1 MKMKSEQLGKNTSVK
16 VLGVN
21 PLGLWLLAEN
31 EEHFLSF
38 EEFPWFK
45 TAPVNAVFNVEKQ
58 GRNGYCWPEL
68 DVDLTLDGIKNPD
81 KYPLKAKH

>member
-1 MKMKSEQLGKNTSVK
+1 MKSEQLGKNTLVK

-58 GRNGYCWPEL
+58 GRHGYCWPEL

>member
-1 MKMKSEQLGKNTSVK
+1 MVK

-21 PLGLWLLAEN
+21 PLGLWLLAEG

-45 TAPVNAVFNVEKQ
+45 NATVESVFNVEKQ
-58 GRNGYCWPEL
+58 GRSGFCWPEL
-68 DVDLTLDGIKNPD
+68 DVDLTLDGIKHPE

>member
-1 MKMKSEQLGKNTSVK
+1 MKLEQLGKNISVK

-45 TAPVNAVFNVEKQ
+45 TAPVNAIFNVEKQ
-58 GRNGYCWPEL
+58 GRSGFCWPDL
-68 DVDLTLDGIKNPD
+68 DVDLTLDGIKHSD